1 MSTNLIDLLNEINL
15 SSAYNIFLPSLKQS
29 VKFKPLTIEQFKNI
43 VDRSTKVPYLNVGF
57 HQELINII
65 KNNLVTEQQD
75 NICNF
80 ITELDRAIIAINIRI
95 NDVSTTYNNVDLTSK
110 KTEYNN
116 IVYPE
121 NIILNSDQ
129 ITIECSVPSI
139 IREEKYNDYVTVKFN
154 ETMTEES
161 AVKDVLNLMLVAEI
175 AKYISRISINGTDYT
190 QVESFEEWV
199 KTVTTLPLSLL
210 NNTINYIDNI
220 KSFRDN
226 LFEINNNNFIEYNMN
241 LFTAV

>member
-1 MSTNLIDLLNEINL
+1 MNTNLVDLLNEVNL
-15 SSAYNIFLPSLKQS
+15 SSAYNIFLPSFKQNI
-29 VKFKPLTIEQFKNI
+29 KFKPLTIEQFKTI
-43 VDRSTKVPYLNVGF
+43 VDRSAKVPYLNVGF

-65 KNNLVTEQQD
+65 KSNIITEQQD

-95 NDVSTTYNNVDLTSK
+95 NDVSVTYNNIDLTSK

-116 IVYPE
+116 IQFPDSMT
-121 NIILNSDQ
+121 LNSNQ
-129 ITIECSVPSI
+129 IIIECGVPSI
-139 IREEKYNDYVTVKFN
+139 ISEEKYNDYVTKKFN

-175 AKYISRISINGTDYT
+175 AKYINKIVISETIYT
-190 QVESFEEWV
+190 QTESFDDWV
-199 KTVTTLPLSLL
+199 TAVTSLPLSLL
-210 NNTINYIDNI
+210 NDTINYIDNI

-226 LFEINNNNFIEYNMN
+226 LFKLDDNKFIEYNMN